1 MIVNTFSGQMIV
13 LVDLST
19 LIFLQ
24 MLFDAFNVPYVP
36 DCIASPLSFQD
47 GHVWGKFPGLRKNI
61 KLSMSEGSYLHLE
74 NFFKLSM
81 SEGSSLDLEIFF
93 KLSMSEGSSLRLRKN
108 FQTEHV

>member
-1 MIVNTFSGQMIV
+1 MRFILEGMIVNTFSGQMIV
-13 LVDLST
+13 LVDLSH

-24 MLFDAFNVPYVP
+24 MLFDAFNVPF
-36 DCIASPLSFQD
+36 LQD
-47 GHVWGKFPGLRKNI
+47 EHVWGKFPGLRKNI
-61 KLSMSEGSYLHLE
+61 KLSMSEGSSLDLE

-93 KLSMSEGSSLRLRKN
+93 KLSMSEGSSLRLRKF

>member
-1 MIVNTFSGQMIV
+1 MRFILEGMIVNTFSGQMIE

-24 MLFDAFNVPYVP
+24 MLFDAFN
-36 DCIASPLSFQD
+36 IQFLQD
-47 GHVWGKFPGLRKNI
+47 EHVWGKFPGLRKNI

-81 SEGSSLDLEIFF
+81 SEGSSLDLENFF
-93 KLSMSEGSSLRLRKN
+93 KLSMSEGSSLRLRKF